1 MYSCGTSENTLYE
14 LLQNCNAYDGLKAQ
28 KTLKTRYI
36 LEDVPRILKKNQK
49 KSKKFL
55 DILIR

>member
-1 MYSCGTSENTLYE
+1 MVGTLWNILSALYM
-14 LLQNCNAYDGLKAQ
+14 
-28 KTLKTRYI
+28 YI
-36 LEDVPRILKKNQK
+36 LEDVPIILKKNQK

>member
-1 MYSCGTSENTLYE
+1 MDSKVMVGMLWNSLSALYMH
-14 LLQNCNAYDGLKAQ
+14 
-28 KTLKTRYI
+28 I
-36 LEDVPRILKKNQK
+36 LEDVPRIFKKNQK

>member
-1 MYSCGTSENTLYE
+1 MISRGYLITLMGM
-14 LLQNCNAYDGLKAQ
+14 LWHSLSALVM
-28 KTLKTRYI
+28 YI
-36 LEDVPRILKKNQK
+36 LGDVPRILKKNQK